1 MDEMAFFK
9 LYSDMEQLFEPYS
22 MEERGKLFTA
32 LMTYAYH
39 GEDTVFSG
47 NERFLWP
54 VLRRHLDACAVKSQK
69 NTENGS
75 KGGRPRKAK
84 ETEQIPNK
92 TDENPEKA
100 NETEEKPIKEKEKEK
115 EYEKEKEKLKE
126 EAEEESAPSPQQQPT
141 ASQNKTSGIGS
152 ADLFGEFL
160 SDDFGNLENLH
171 EAETLLK
178 KYRMSVNDS
187 NVERVVGWINSKGL
201 KTVQDAFRKASD
213 ADNRGGLSMNFLD
226 AVINNPSPSGN
237 GTKTGSKWN
246 GQDYTQRSAEER
258 KAAFSAA
265 TVEL

>member
-1 MDEMAFFK
+1 MAQMSGFFFQDRYFDQLKTLSDQELGRLVRALSYYHMTGETQELKGRESMAYEFIKFDIDEAEK
-9 LYSDMEQLFEPYS
+9 GY
-22 MEERGKLFTA
+22 RGKCETNRKNR
-32 LMTYAYH
+32 MSSI
-39 GEDTVFSG
+39 D
-47 NERFLWP
+47 NERQRPLTTVNDRQQTTTDVP
-54 VLRRHLDACAVKSQK
+54 NINKKEININK
-69 NTENGS
+69 N
-75 KGGRPRKAK
+75 KMM
-84 ETEQIPNK
+84 
-92 TDENPEKA
+92 
-100 NETEEKPIKEKEKEK
+100 
-115 EYEKEKEKLKE
+115 KE